1 MVLGEAFLIG
11 YELMA
16 HGLTTRQPVGLLN
29 SLYADIFPEV
39 ESGPNDILECG
50 QEFLPYYASN
60 MHQIFLKVL

>member
-50 QEFLPYYASN
+50 QEFLP
-60 MHQIFLKVL
+60 